1 MNFSD
6 YTELKN
12 FNSNSVVFEIE
23 NKIDGQLISFE
34 ADTDINAYEG
44 SESFLYLKYKKDGSS
59 SSESI
64 GRVSYTNGEVEFDE
78 FQGTYMPV
86 QMDGVS
92 EHELSRLGSKM
103 VDIINSDFIDYRDL
117 VGSSEYSIIKDGGSY
132 PILDL
137 PCQECGEYW
146 ICIDEAFTDR
156 GKCLNCGEINEVTGC
171 ERCGGYDFGTPSD
184 YDYPFLC
191 DSCCNY
197 YKEE

>member
-103 VDIINSDFIDYRDL
+103 VDIINSDFIDY
-117 VGSSEYSIIKDGGSY
+117 K
-132 PILDL
+132 
-137 PCQECGEYW
+137 
-146 ICIDEAFTDR
+146 
-156 GKCLNCGEINEVTGC
+156 EVPNIPLLKTVVLIQ
-171 ERCGGYDFGTPSD
+171 F
-184 YDYPFLC
+184 
-191 DSCCNY
+191 
-197 YKEE
+197 